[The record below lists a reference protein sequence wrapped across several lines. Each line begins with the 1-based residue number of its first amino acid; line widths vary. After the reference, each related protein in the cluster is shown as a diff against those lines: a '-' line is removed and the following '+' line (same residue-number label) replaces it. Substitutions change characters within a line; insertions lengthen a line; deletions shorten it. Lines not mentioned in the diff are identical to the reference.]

1 MAVALLQLHLAERGH
16 LWHDAMPVAH
26 DAYGRPSDE
35 HRAQLLLKLACST
48 RSWMAMQHPH
58 WLCCTWPQTSRAEG
72 CTASEDC

>member
-16 LWHDAMPVAH
+16 LWHCSMPVDP
-26 DAYGRPSDE
+26 DAYGQPSDV
-35 HRAQLLLKLACST
+35 HGAQLYST